1 MQNYTINILF
11 LNVNEKYKK
20 MKLSSK
26 LVYMLLKDRNRLS
39 LKNNLYDE
47 NQKFLIFEIKNLV
60 EISGMS
66 KKYNLISTR

>member
-1 MQNYTINILF
+1 
-11 LNVNEKYKK
+11 

-66 KKYNLISTR
+66 KIQSYQH

>member
-47 NQKFLIFEIKNLV
+47 NQKFFDI
-60 EISGMS
+60 
-66 KKYNLISTR
+66 